1 MTFYRCRFT
10 KSQHL
15 KFPLSTSESMTL
27 TKEKA
32 QEILNKAVLR
42 YRGPGGAIAVVKDGE
57 VIGQRVWGF
66 ADLDQ
71 RIPMTAQTQ
80 LPICSIT
87 KQFVCALLIDLER
100 NPTPTLAAKG
110 DVRRQLSDHLTEILS
125 PELTHDGE
133 LTLDRLCDM
142 QSGMRDYW
150 AMSALWGCKPD
161 DEFLIARD
169 CGPVLTRTKSFHFQ
183 PGTEYSY
190 CNINFHVVGR
200 VIERAT
206 GESLDKL
213 LEERILRPA
222 GMSTAFL
229 CPNTAHHPAPC
240 VGYEGDEKHGFTA
253 AVNRMEWS
261 GDAGLVASLTD
272 MIAYEK
278 YIDRCYADRQ
288 SWYHTAIAAPKF
300 KDGTPARYRYGLGH
314 TDINGVN
321 TVGHGGA
328 LRGYRVH
335 RRHAPQER
343 LSVVVM
349 FNSDS
354 DGFGPNIEIFRELLE
369 APRPAIASIRPA
381 ADWVGVFLDQD
392 TQLSIV
398 ITKGGRNGEVAI
410 SYDGSIE
417 PITLDTPNH
426 GKSDSMVATI
436 DGDLLSIHRLGDNR
450 ILSARRI
457 VPKES
462 IFKENSIQGVY
473 HSAEIESTFH
483 CIGEDGMLYGAFDG
497 FLGQGNATP
506 MKYLGDDIWALTC
519 PRGLDAPAPGDWTIV
534 FSRDEDDA
542 IQGFTIGC
550 WLARRI
556 DYVKK
561 V

>member
-1 MTFYRCRFT
+1 MTF
-10 KSQHL
+10 
-15 KFPLSTSESMTL
+15 
-27 TKEKA
+27 TKEKV
-32 QEILNKAVLR
+32 QEILNKIALR
-42 YRGPGGAIAVVKDGE
+42 SRGPGGAIAVVKDGE

-71 RIPMTAQTQ
+71 RIPMTSQTQ

-110 DVRRQLSDHLTEILS
+110 DVRKQLSDHLTEILS
-125 PELTHDGE
+125 PELTRDGE

-150 AMSALWGCKPD
+150 AMTTLWGSKPD

-169 CGPVLTRTKSFHFQ
+169 CGPLLARTKSFHFQ

-190 CNINFHVVGR
+190 CNVNFHVLAR

-206 GESLDKL
+206 GEPLGKL

-229 CPNTAHHPAPC
+229 CPNTAHHPPPC
-240 VGYEGDEKHGFTA
+240 VGYEGDEQHGFTA

-278 YIDRCYADRQ
+278 YLDRCYADPQ
-288 SWYHTAIAAPKF
+288 SWYHTAIVAPKF
-300 KDGTPARYRYGLGH
+300 KDGTPAKYRYGLGH
-314 TDINGVN
+314 TDIEGVN
-321 TVGHGGA
+321 TIGHGGA
-328 LRGYRVH
+328 LRGYRLH
-335 RRHAPQER
+335 RRHAPRER

-349 FNSDS
+349 FNSDV
-354 DGFGPNIEIFRELLE
+354 GAFGPNIDIFRELLE
-369 APRPAIASIRPA
+369 LPKPVTASVQ
-381 ADWVGVFLDQD
+381 ADAGWVGAFLDQD

-398 ITKGGRNGEVAI
+398 ITKGARDGEVAI
-410 SYDGSIE
+410 SYDGAADTIKLS
-417 PITLDTPNH
+417 TPNH
-426 GKSDSMVATI
+426 GKSDSAVATI
-436 DGDLLSIHRLGDNR
+436 DGDSLSIHRVGDNR

-462 IFKENSIQGVY
+462 ILEGTAFQGVY
-473 HSAEIESTFH
+473 HCDEIESTFH
-483 CIGEDGMLYGAFDG
+483 CLGEDGVLYGAFDG
-497 FLGQGNATP
+497 YLGQGNATP
-506 MKYLGDDIWALTC
+506 MKYLGDDVWVLTC

-534 FSRDEDDA
+534 FSRDKHDA

-550 WLARRI
+550 WLARKV
-556 DYVKK
+556 DFVKK
-561 V
+561 A